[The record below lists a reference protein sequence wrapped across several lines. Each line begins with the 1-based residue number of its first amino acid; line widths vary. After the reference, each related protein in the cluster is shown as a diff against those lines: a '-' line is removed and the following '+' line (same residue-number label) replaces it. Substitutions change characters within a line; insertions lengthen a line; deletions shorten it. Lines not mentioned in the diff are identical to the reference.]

1 VITVLCSVVEHK
13 IVKHMELFAP
23 ENLVCTKPQ
32 NTTSDYKK
40 IQVTVIKHTLKIRR
54 NRTMDNMHITNQF
67 SYPSYADRFR
77 TQVLKTQRI
86 NPINST
92 KQNLV
97 LKLG

>member
-1 VITVLCSVVEHK
+1 
-13 IVKHMELFAP
+13 
-23 ENLVCTKPQ
+23 
-32 NTTSDYKK
+32 
-40 IQVTVIKHTLKIRR
+40 
-54 NRTMDNMHITNQF
+54 MDNMHVTNQF
-67 SYPSYADRFR
+67 SYPSYTGRFK